1 MKLRGFVTML
11 LIMMSIKLTVIKVES
26 HRLDL
31 QKIVPA
37 GTLECIDF
45 LGNHAADKLAE
56 HHAASAQIP
65 EADFYRIR
73 RIEKQEEAIAFFIEL
88 PPVLGICIKTALPG
102 KYIIIVP
109 HTYNW
114 AIFL

>member
-1 MKLRGFVTML
+1 MV
-11 LIMMSIKLTVIKVES
+11 LTT
-26 HRLDL
+26 
-31 QKIVPA
+31 A
-37 GTLECIDF
+37 G
-45 LGNHAADKLAE
+45 N
-56 HHAASAQIP
+56 P
-65 EADFYRIR
+65 
-73 RIEKQEEAIAFFIEL
+73 IEKQEEAIAFFIEL